1 MLLVSKDIREMRMDT
16 CRACQHYVA
25 ATKSCGPLVTEA
37 FTDSKLCGCFMPA
50 KSRLKVASCPL
61 DKWGATITKDD
72 LEAIRHMLEN
82 KQEYTNEDLVQ
93 WHNKM
98 TGGNKKRSTCAPC
111 NNTMVKDLRRLLE
124 SAKKDA

>member
-1 MLLVSKDIREMRMDT
+1 MDI

-50 KSRLKVASCPL
+50 KSRLKGSSCPL

-72 LEAIRHMLEN
+72 LDAIRQMLGN
-82 KQEYTNEDLVQ
+82 KEQYTNEDLVQ

-98 TGGNKKRSTCAPC
+98 TGGNKRRSSCAPC
-111 NNTMVKDLRRLLE
+111 NNTMVKDLRRLLQ
-124 SAKKDA
+124 SADKDA